1 MLLIIIIIIII
12 IASGQRI
19 LTKSY
24 IAILSPL
31 AMTASGFVLPYPD
44 LIQGSS
50 ASLLNS
56 ILIGSAVFVNAID
69 SKVHQL
75 LLTLVVSGHMVL

>member
-1 MLLIIIIIIII
+1 
-12 IASGQRI
+12 

-69 SKVHQL
+69 SKVHQYL
-75 LLTLVVSGHMVL
+75 LIVRTTPKIAAYPCGIWTHGSLSLHESVP